1 MSHSST
7 NVTKNYIL
15 VTFDRETLDLLLAKA
30 TEVDKWPALK
40 TQEDAN
46 DPQPTPQITVEPI
59 LQVVAPVTKK
69 RGRPP
74 GARNKP
80 KPAHELFGIT
90 SPLTA
95 PIEVEEEQIDTRKKK
110 RVKNAHLDVLVEID

>member
-1 MSHSST
+1 M
-7 NVTKNYIL
+7 

-30 TEVDKWPALK
+30 EEVDKWPALK
-40 TQEDAN
+40 TREDAN
-46 DPQPTPQITVEPI
+46 DPQPTPQTTVEPI
-59 LQVVAPVTKK
+59 LLVVTPVTKK

-80 KPAHELFGIT
+80 KPVHELFGIT

-95 PIEVEEEQIDTRKKK
+95 PIDVEEEQIDTRKKK